1 MLTRIVTMFAGRS
14 LARSVGGVA
23 SGPAG
28 AIVGLLLPTVLR
40 RLGPGGMIAAA
51 VGGAVVRRAV
61 KRAAATR

>member
-23 SGPAG
+23 LGPTG